1 MKRTAAA
8 RNEGE
13 GSNPHHRAM
22 RVCPYAP
29 RRTTHAEAA
38 HVRTHG
44 TPSMALAHCCTASPN
59 CHAHHR
65 NATGVQLAP
74 APSIMPA
81 WRCSDQAGHTHASH
95 ISLQCGHPWPVF
107 ANRCSSPS
115 DRSSLHERADGASA
129 STACNMRH
137 KHVAPKPAHCAHTL
151 NFISAHAAFSASQ
164 EKRKP
169 CLVLDLGMCMHMVL
183 NMASWRNETCK
194 PLFAYQHADRF
205 DTNPKHSRQWVKVI

>member
-1 MKRTAAA
+1 MTPSRFGTGLPPLLVPNGQPWQWCLRRMQDIENAIGQLQVHLFTSASRPVLKHAYRHVHPFPQDRHALGPFPVPFLIPYIYACGAGAGHWTMKRTAAA
-8 RNEGE
+8 RNEE
-13 GSNPHHRAM
+13 KGSNPHHRAM

-74 APSIMPA
+74 APSTTPA

-95 ISLQCGHPWPVF
+95 TSLQCGHPRPVF
-107 ANRCSSPS
+107 AN
-115 DRSSLHERADGASA
+115 
-129 STACNMRH
+129 
-137 KHVAPKPAHCAHTL
+137 
-151 NFISAHAAFSASQ
+151 
-164 EKRKP
+164 
-169 CLVLDLGMCMHMVL
+169 
-183 NMASWRNETCK
+183 
-194 PLFAYQHADRF
+194 
-205 DTNPKHSRQWVKVI
+205 